1 MLLKNLK
8 SFITKNTSVFIFFML
23 AQIVTLLGVFVA
35 NNLTEQEVSTQ
46 KSYYDNM
53 RTYTVMFS
61 GTDNIE
67 ESLAEV
73 LDECDGIQHI
83 YTIFPEYD
91 KVVCG
96 EYYGKS
102 NKKVYANLGR
112 YLSDSDISSG
122 VKNIVVPPDIL
133 YDYSVGD
140 TYSLNGTDYNIIG
153 SSVDDSFHI
162 PFNSIDSKS
171 TIIGVCVT
179 TDTELTATE
188 FEYFSKILT
197 GIFPNSEVYPPEG
210 NYSNQMDYFKMIMF
224 IVILLMCLGIFNLS
238 YLYVYIL
245 EQRKRQYAVFQICGC
260 TKIRGALIYLAE
272 IIVFSSVA
280 YIVSA
285 LAFNTLLFP
294 IVSALDSMTF
304 YAMSLDSYVFLFICY
319 LAAMLVVFLPCIIRY
334 TSKSPTLQ
342 YKG

>member
-1 MLLKNLK
+1 
-8 SFITKNTSVFIFFML
+8 ML
-23 AQIVTLLGVFVA
+23 AQIVTLLGVFIA
-35 NNLTEQEVSTQ
+35 NNLMEQEVSTQ

-53 RTYTVMFS
+53 RTYTVMLS
-61 GTDNIE
+61 DTDNIE
-67 ESLAEV
+67 EGLAEV
-73 LDECDGIQHI
+73 LDKCDGIQRI
-83 YTIFPEYD
+83 YTLFSEYD

-102 NKKVYANLGR
+102 NKKVYTNAGR
-112 YLSDSDISSG
+112 YLSDSDISNG

-140 TYSLNGTDYNIIG
+140 TYFLNGTDYNIIG

-179 TDTELTATE
+179 TNAELTASE
-188 FEYFSKILT
+188 FEQLSETLT
-197 GIFPNSEVYPPEG
+197 GIFPNSSVYLPEG
-210 NYSNQMDYFKMIMF
+210 EYSSQMDYFKTVMFMI
-224 IVILLMCLGIFNLS
+224 ILLMCLGIFNLS

-272 IIVFSSVA
+272 IIIFSTAA
-280 YIVSA
+280 YIFSA
-285 LAFNTLLFP
+285 LVFKLLLFP
-294 IVSALDSMTF
+294 VVAALDSMTF
-304 YAMSLDSYVFLFICY
+304 YAMSVGSYVFLFICY
-319 LAAMLVVFLPCIIRY
+319 LAAMLAVFLPCIIKY
-334 TSKSPTLQ
+334 TSKSPSLQ

>member
-1 MLLKNLK
+1 
-8 SFITKNTSVFIFFML
+8 ML
-23 AQIVTLLGVFVA
+23 AQIVTLLGVFIA
-35 NNLTEQEVSTQ
+35 NNLMEQEVSTQ

-53 RTYTVMFS
+53 RTYTVMLS
-61 GTDNIE
+61 DTDNIE
-67 ESLAEV
+67 EGLAEV
-73 LDECDGIQHI
+73 LIKCGDIQHI
-83 YTIFPEYD
+83 YTVFPEHD
-91 KVVCG
+91 KAVCG

-102 NKKVYANLGR
+102 NKKVYTDAGR

-162 PFNSIDSKS
+162 PFNSIDNKS

-179 TDTELTATE
+179 TNTELTASE
-188 FEYFSKILT
+188 FKQLSKTLT
-197 GIFPNSEVYPPEG
+197 GIFPNSSICPPEG
-210 NYSNQMDYFKMIMF
+210 EYSSQIDYFKTVMFMI
-224 IVILLMCLGIFNLS
+224 ILLMCLGIFNLS

-272 IIVFSSVA
+272 IIIFSTAA
-280 YIVSA
+280 YIFSA
-285 LAFNTLLFP
+285 LVFKLLLFP
-294 IVSALDSMTF
+294 VVAALDSMTF
-304 YAMSLDSYVFLFICY
+304 YAMSVGSYVFLFICY
-319 LAAMLVVFLPCIIRY
+319 LAAMLAVFLPCIIKY
-334 TSKSPTLQ
+334 TSKSPSLQ